1 MKVLRT
7 VNGVKVLEDDL
18 KNFTIKNKRVMSI
31 LNNAKKREEQGDKDT
46 KEEKGGFS
54 A

>member
-7 VNGVKVLEDDL
+7 VNGVKVLEEEL
-18 KNFTIKNKRVMSI
+18 KNFTIKNKRVMNI
-31 LNNAKKREEQGDKDT
+31 LSQAKKREEYSLKDK
-46 KEEKGGFS
+46 KE